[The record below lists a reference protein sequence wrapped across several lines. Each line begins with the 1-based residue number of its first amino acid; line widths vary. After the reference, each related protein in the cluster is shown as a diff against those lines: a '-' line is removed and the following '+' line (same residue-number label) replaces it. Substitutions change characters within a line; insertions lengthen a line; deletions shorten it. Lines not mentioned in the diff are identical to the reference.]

1 MNDKLDSLLHQ
12 MQELEKEMMQE
23 LRRKETEFLY
33 EVRQRKIRF
42 TAEASARHRRLS
54 KRIHRYILE
63 SSFLVLLTAPII
75 WSCLIPIALLDLVV
89 TTYQTL
95 CFGIYG
101 IPKVRRSDY
110 ILLDRHR
117 LAYLNFLEKL
127 NCEYC
132 AYGNGI
138 LAYAA
143 EIAARTEQYWCPI
156 KHALRTKSIHS
167 RYRFFFDYGDAEHY
181 RQQIEQVRRSFEDIP
196 KENSAPTE
204 QRSSETG
211 TGQQ

>member
-12 MQELEKEMMQE
+12 MQVLEKEMLQE

-42 TAEASARHRRLS
+42 TAEAEARHRRLS
-54 KRIHRYILE
+54 KRIHRYLLD
-63 SSFLVLLTAPII
+63 STFLVLLTAPII
-75 WSCLIPIALLDLVV
+75 WFCLVPIALLDLVV
-89 TTYQTL
+89 TVYQAT

-101 IPKVRRSDY
+101 IPKVRRGDY

-117 LAYLNFLEKL
+117 LAYLNVLEKL

-132 AYGNGI
+132 AYGNGV

-156 KHALRTKSIHS
+156 KHALRVKSIHS

-196 KENSAPTE
+196 QKSDPTSQAPTP
-204 QRSSETG
+204 
-211 TGQQ
+211 